1 MKRKTEKWESLRLE
15 VQSFAPQEFIAA
27 CWVLNLWCD
36 GFPKAPNGQYQ
47 DHIFQGTMP
56 NSYSY
61 LDTAV
66 GHEGHFVG
74 RFTYQGDEPPTM
86 ETVRDQI
93 HEFPAIVASISALN
107 HGGQDFV
114 HNKTD
119 EYSIG
124 YTWPTIPDADAD
136 PTWNYCFVENPVWEL
151 QINRPNAS

>member
-1 MKRKTEKWESLRLE
+1 MEKKSYSKPVLMAERFE
-15 VQSFAPQEFIAA
+15 AQEHIAA

-61 LDTAV
+61 LDQAV

-74 RFTYQGDEPPTM
+74 RYTYQGDEAPTM

-93 HEFPAIVASISALN
+93 HEFPSIVASISALN
-107 HGGQDFV
+107 HGGIDFV

-119 EYSIG
+119 EYSTG
-124 YTWPTIPDADAD
+124 YCWPTVHDGTASPN
-136 PTWNYCFVENPVWEL
+136 WNYCFVENPVWEL